1 MRPII
6 RCTTLTFLLLDF
18 IGDEREFS
26 KEKVNDLLEKKQF
39 FIELKKVFPEID
51 LTMYKVED
59 FEKMNSDLQDL
70 SIACWDK
77 LEVRND
83 SGFCQILAYA
93 AEMIQRYSSW
103 KKE

>member
-6 RCTTLTFLLLDF
+6 RYTTLNFLLLDF
-18 IGDEREFS
+18 IGDKREFS
-26 KEKVNDLLEKKQF
+26 KEKVTNLLERKQF
-39 FIELKKVFPEID
+39 FIELKKIFSEID
-51 LTMYKVED
+51 LTMYKEED

-77 LEVRND
+77 LEVRSD

-103 KKE
+103 KTE

>member
-6 RCTTLTFLLLDF
+6 RYTTLTFLLLDF

-51 LTMYKVED
+51 LTMYKEED

-77 LEVRND
+77 LEVRNN
-83 SGFCQILAYA
+83 SGFCQVLAYVT
-93 AEMIQRYSSW
+93 EMIQRYSSW
-103 KKE
+103 KTE